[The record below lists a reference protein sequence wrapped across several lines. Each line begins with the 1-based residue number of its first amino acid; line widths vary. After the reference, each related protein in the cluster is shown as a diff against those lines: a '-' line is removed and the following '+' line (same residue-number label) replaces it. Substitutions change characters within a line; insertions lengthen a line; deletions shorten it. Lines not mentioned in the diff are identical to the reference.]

1 MPPKTY
7 ASLLTSPKRPVET
20 AAIQEL
26 REIIDT
32 TPLDPQIINPASKFV
47 MITYWWG
54 RGNTNYNTQYH
65 CPDDVKAHNLPIT
78 RNAIRYDQMIDKWI
92 ASCVA
97 AKCNYMVAEYPQFAK
112 PGKYQMAI
120 NAKPLFIQKAL
131 EATGQRAVVYIDG
144 DMIVNKYPAIFD
156 MDNVDYMARGWNV
169 DPRSTSTYLDNMC
182 FDPYIF
188 ETSGGTMY
196 FANSKPAKT
205 LLTEW
210 AKMSTKPTMQGKA
223 DDRILSIL
231 VTLKRSLALL
241 TNIVQLPIEYL
252 WLTQAY
258 EIDDGTYMRPRDWSR
273 SAIVI
278 SHPEC
283 LTGEEKATEQGAANN
298 RNPNLYSEL
307 VEDQVEC
314 KTHGGIFYESIFFP
328 SKAMVQTYQ
337 PYLRF
342 LSRAVLYNDEG
353 ENGEPEPIPA
363 MYVEPY
369 YIKGTKQLNYGPY
382 NAAVAANESR
392 CAALAGA
399 LKVDPRKK
407 KTVMVYEDAQTV
419 LSGEDV
425 RVVPTDV
432 VPVILAILDRGCHV
446 FYQPR
451 NANNVAGA
459 SKNIF
464 TSGAEFLAVSTSDN
478 DLRPA
483 FHPNS
488 PMFFKSDVPILRAML
503 AMCSGD
509 MRNMSDVFNSSY
521 IFMSRIR
528 CKWIIP
534 QRTPV
539 KTRSVV
545 TSAAK
550 SPKAKSQEA
559 NSPKTKTPKTKTPTS
574 PKVAKSALFSAFRTA
589 LAAKRQ
595 AAAAAAVP
603 VEPLIAAATTPT
615 TAPSAGGKAKK
626 K

>member
-7 ASLLTSPKRPVET
+7 ASLLSSPKRPIEA
-20 AAIQEL
+20 AAIKEL
-26 REIIDT
+26 REIIDAT
-32 TPLDPQIINPASKFV
+32 HMEPHIINPASKFV

-54 RGNTNYNTQYH
+54 RGNTNYNTQYN
-65 CPDDVKAHNLPIT
+65 CPDDVKAHNLPIVRT
-78 RNAIRYDQMIDKWI
+78 AIKYDQMIDKWI
-92 ASCVA
+92 AACVKA
-97 AKCNYMVAEYPQFAK
+97 NCNYMVQEYPQFAQ

-258 EIDDGTYMRPRDWSR
+258 EINDGTYMRPRDWSR

-307 VEDQVEC
+307 VEDQIEC

-342 LSRAVLYNDEG
+342 LSRTVLYDDG
-353 ENGEPEPIPA
+353 KDGEPEPIPA

-369 YIKGTKQLNYGPY
+369 YIKGTTQLNYGPY
-382 NAAVAANESR
+382 NAAVATNESR
-392 CAALAGA
+392 RSTFAGA

-407 KTVMVYEDAQTV
+407 KTVTVYEDVETI
-419 LSGEDV
+419 LSGDDV
-425 RVVPTDV
+425 RVVPSDV

-459 SKNIF
+459 SKNMF

-488 PMFFKSDVPILRAML
+488 PMFFKSGVPILRAML
-503 AMCSGD
+503 AMCSGNMHD
-509 MRNMSDVFNSSY
+509 MTDVFTSSY

-539 KTRSVV
+539 NTRSA
-545 TSAAK
+545 SASVAK
-550 SPKAKSQEA
+550 SPKTKS
-559 NSPKTKTPKTKTPTS
+559 PTS
-574 PKVAKSALFSAFRTA
+574 PKISRSTLFSAFRTA
-589 LAAKRQ
+589 LAARKQ
-595 AAAAAAVP
+595 AIAIEPVAA
-603 VEPLIAAATTPT
+603 PT
-615 TAPSAGGKAKK
+615 AGGKKAVKK
-626 K
+626 KLHVV